1 VSRNKGPLEPPG
13 FQIYVVDDDRDT
25 ADGLV
30 ASLVT
35 MGHRA
40 VAYYDGSS
48 VLDASGRSKPDCVLL
63 DVSMDGLDGLEVTK
77 AMRAAFGDDVIL
89 IAITG
94 VAKDDKTVQETFR
107 IVDHYFVKPL
117 DMQRLEQILRICLS
131 LRENEGRD
139 RRRR

>member
-1 VSRNKGPLEPPG
+1 MSRNKGTLEPPG
-13 FQIYVVDDDRDT
+13 FRIYVVDDDCDT

-40 VAYYDGSS
+40 VAYYNGAS
-48 VLDASGRSKPDCVLL
+48 VLDAAGRTKPDCILL
-63 DVSMDGLDGLEVTK
+63 DISMDGLDGLEVTK

-107 IVDHYFVKPL
+107 IVDHYFVKPV
-117 DMQRLEQILRICLS
+117 DMHRLEQILRIC
-131 LRENEGRD
+131 
-139 RRRR
+139 